1 MPRDAAEAF
10 DAAAAAYAEQMN
22 AASAEALWCDAD
34 HWAEKDIPRRPW
46 VAPGYLLRGAVT
58 LLTGPPSALKS
69 SLVLAWAAALARRRL
84 GRFHRRRRYPVIVY
98 NVEDDRD
105 EQRRRL
111 SATLRQFGAT
121 PVDIQ
126 GKVIRTGPA
135 GIGTLLIRDDAGAI
149 RFTPAMERLVEL
161 IHRHKPGTLIVDPLA
176 ELHGCEEN
184 DNTALRAVIAKFRE
198 LAVDHAIAVDILH
211 HTRKGSGSAPGDPES
226 ARGASAIIGAVRI
239 ALTLTGM
246 SEDDARA
253 FGLPTDAKAR
263 SLFVRLDD
271 AKQNY
276 HAIRDAEWFQKMP
289 HSLDNGEIVPAA
301 EPWTPPEVKIASQ
314 FDLAA
319 IAEAIKQGSS
329 TPGREPYSPKMSED
343 PRSIRQLLITHGF
356 HRADAQKA
364 CMSRLVNECDVKTT
378 QFKSKIRK
386 TQAAGLH
393 VDFEPAA
400 GWVVEG
406 GGK

>member
-1 MPRDAAEAF
+1 
-10 DAAAAAYAEQMN
+10 
-22 AASAEALWCDAD
+22 
-34 HWAEKDIPRRPW
+34 
-46 VAPGYLLRGAVT
+46 
-58 LLTGPPSALKS
+58 
-69 SLVLAWAAALARRRL
+69 
-84 GRFHRRRRYPVIVY
+84 
-98 NVEDDRD
+98 VEDDRD

-319 IAEAIKQGSS
+319 IAEAIKQG
-329 TPGREPYSPKMSED
+329 TPAAAEPYSPKLSGD
-343 PRSIRQLLITHGF
+343 DRSVRRLLVHHGF
-356 HRADAQKA
+356 LTPDAQRS
-364 CMSRLVNECDVKTT
+364 CVERLTSECGVATGR
-378 QFKSKIRK
+378 FKSKIRK
-386 TQAAGLH
+386 TIAAGLH
-393 VDFEPAA
+393 VDFSPAA
-400 GWVVEG
+400 LWVVDG
-406 GGK
+406 DSQ